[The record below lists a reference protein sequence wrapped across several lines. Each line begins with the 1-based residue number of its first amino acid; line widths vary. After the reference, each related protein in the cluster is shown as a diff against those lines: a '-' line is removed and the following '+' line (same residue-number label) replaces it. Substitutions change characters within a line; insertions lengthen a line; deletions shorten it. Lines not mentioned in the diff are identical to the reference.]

1 MKKVLSISA
10 IVLSGF
16 IACRKD
22 SSNNSENNG
31 ALCNQFTPVV
41 FVHGFLASGDTWA
54 GQVMRF
60 SSNGYCADRLYAFD
74 WNTLAQGSDNAALLD
89 KFIDSVLTLTKA
101 SKINLIGH
109 SAGGGLSYTY
119 LSNNQRASKVERYVH
134 IGSNVQSSPAGNGS
148 VPTLNIWSPQDLI
161 VQGGNIVGATNVK
174 LDGKDH
180 YQVATCEEAFE
191 AIYSFFNG
199 GRKPDFTDIQPESTV
214 KISGRVLT
222 LGENQPRTG
231 AEIRLYEVD
240 PNTGF
245 RKGTASDHT
254 INTDLRGNWGPVEVK
269 KSAFYEFEVNTK
281 IPGDRVVYYYREPFV
296 RSNPLVY
303 LRTLPPA
310 NSFVGLLLSGL
321 PNSANQSLVTV
332 FASSQGITA
341 GRDSLLVN
349 NQLVSTQTLTPPSKN
364 AIALFMYD
372 GNNNGQTDLTPIG
385 LFAQFPFLVG
395 ADMFFSTSPRS
406 TISCRLNK
414 SVLNIENKP
423 SSSGIS
429 IVVFD

>member
-1 MKKVLSISA
+1 MKKALTVTA
-10 IVLSGF
+10 IILFGF

-22 SSNNSENNG
+22 SSNSSSNDHNP
-31 ALCNQFTPVV
+31 CNQFTPIV
-41 FVHGFLASGDTWA
+41 FIHGFLASGDTWA

-60 SSNGYCADRLYAFD
+60 ASNGYCADRLYVFD
-74 WNTLAQGSDNAALLD
+74 WNTLAQGANHAALLD
-89 KFIDSVLTLTKA
+89 RFIDSIRTYTKA
-101 SKINLIGH
+101 GKVNLAGH
-109 SAGGGLSYTY
+109 SAGGGLAYTY
-119 LSNNQRASKVERYVH
+119 LSDNQRAAKVAHYIH
-134 IGSNVQSSPAGNGS
+134 IGSNVQNSPAANGA
-148 VPTLNIWSPQDLI
+148 VPMLNIWSPQDLI
-161 VQGGNIVGATNVK
+161 VQGGNINGATNLS

-180 YQVATCEEAFE
+180 YQVATCRETFE
-191 AIYSFFNG
+191 AMYSFLNDNK
-199 GRKPDFTDIQPESTV
+199 RPAHTDPMPESTI

-222 LGENQPRTG
+222 LGENQPRAG
-231 AEIRLYEVD
+231 AEIQIYEVD
-240 PNTGF
+240 PNSGF
-245 RKGTASDHT
+245 RKGAVPDITAS
-254 INTDLRGNWGPVEVK
+254 TDAEGNWGPVEVK

-341 GRDSLLVN
+341 DRDSLLVN
-349 NQLVSTQTLTPPSKN
+349 NQLVSTSTLTPASKN
-364 AIALFMYD
+364 AIALFLYD
-372 GNNNGQTDLTPIG
+372 GNNNAQSDLTPIG

-395 ADMFFSTSPRS
+395 ADMFFSTSSRS